1 MLGSQPMNLGGT
13 KTSPLIMQRE
23 PSCQKCS
30 PQIPC
35 VVTNC
40 TSGYRKGEKNQMLV
54 KCLPCFP
61 LPLFGQGLAP
71 ELEPQSFLPNIS
83 KRLNPMS
90 STSSR
95 SPLPRR
101 RPRGSGPTPAPNLV
115 AAPLPDSTQT
125 PKGLQPLTT
134 DVRKAQP
141 GPRGAAP
148 APQRPPLLRAK
159 ACPERDG
166 SAPLGCRSGLAEGRG
181 RKNQRCQLPSRSTAA
196 ARWAPAVLKDG
207 QCQGEGRR
215 SVGKAGLAARQ
226 RCGSGAA
233 ASSRG
238 LAPTRRRRG
247 LTHDPSPHP
256 VSTPAYPRPFS
267 RARNAA
273 LGVARVA
280 ALSGGDRRRRVT
292 MTTRGAARPRLRLQ
306 ESLT

>member
-1 MLGSQPMNLGGT
+1 MEQRLLLSLCRGNQVAKNALLRYHAWLLTARLGTERGKKKKIKCWSNA
-13 KTSPLIMQRE
+13 SP
-23 PSCQKCS
+23 
-30 PQIPC
+30 
-35 VVTNC
+35 V
-40 TSGYRKGEKNQMLV
+40 
-54 KCLPCFP
+54 
-61 LPLFGQGLAP
+61 AP
-71 ELEPQSFLPNIS
+71 APFRSRPRSRAGAPISFLPNIS
-83 KRLNPMS
+83 KLLNPMS

-101 RPRGSGPTPAPNLV
+101 RPRGSGPTPGPILV
-115 AAPLPDSTQT
+115 AGPLPDSAQT

-181 RKNQRCQLPSRSTAA
+181 RKNQRRQPPSRPTAA
-196 ARWAPAVLKDG
+196 ARWAPTELKGG

-215 SVGKAGLAARQ
+215 SVSKAGLAARQ

-238 LAPTRRRRG
+238 LAPLRRRRG
-247 LTHDPSPHP
+247 LTRDPGPHP
-256 VSTPAYPRPFS
+256 VSTPSLPKTLLPCQERRPW
-267 RARNAA
+267 
-273 LGVARVA
+273 G
-280 ALSGGDRRRRVT
+280 RR
-292 MTTRGAARPRLRLQ
+292 GSPPCGW
-306 ESLT
+306 